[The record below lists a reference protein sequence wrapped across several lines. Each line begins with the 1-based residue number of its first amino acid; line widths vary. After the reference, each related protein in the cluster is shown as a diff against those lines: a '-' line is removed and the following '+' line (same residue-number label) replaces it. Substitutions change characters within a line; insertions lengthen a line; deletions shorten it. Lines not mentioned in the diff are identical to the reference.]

1 MIVTI
6 ILLSIFCGF
15 LIVFSVIQLK
25 TRLKHQNTLLNIYYK
40 IEQTLNIMRNI
51 DRIGAFQSDDE
62 VGKTFFLLTEAIN
75 QLRNYIARE
84 MSNKNE
90 RTKK

>member
-15 LIVFSVIQLK
+15 LIAFSVIQLK

>member
-25 TRLKHQNTLLNIYYK
+25 TRLKH
-40 IEQTLNIMRNI
+40 
-51 DRIGAFQSDDE
+51 
-62 VGKTFFLLTEAIN
+62 
-75 QLRNYIARE
+75 
-84 MSNKNE
+84 
-90 RTKK
+90 

>member
-75 QLRNYIARE
+75 QLRNYIAGK